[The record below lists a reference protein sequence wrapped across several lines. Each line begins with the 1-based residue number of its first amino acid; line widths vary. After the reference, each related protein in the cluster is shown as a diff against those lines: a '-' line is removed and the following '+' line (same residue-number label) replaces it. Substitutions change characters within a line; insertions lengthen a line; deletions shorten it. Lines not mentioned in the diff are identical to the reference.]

1 MTRRKGRTS
10 IFALLAGAF
19 SLATLLFVVAPAGGA
34 VTFSQEDVTGFVFQC
49 TTTSFTAQ
57 SGTIEIVE
65 HDGVAANGN
74 TNFTVT
80 ATAKGVVLLGSDG
93 QTYRERGA
101 LWFGGTT
108 NANTGLSNFTFT
120 GKVQFIGPGGT
131 GGTINLTMHVSPN
144 GTVKDFDFGDCQFP
158 A

>member
-1 MTRRKGRTS
+1 MRK
-10 IFALLAGAF
+10 IALLIAGA
-19 SLATLLFVVAPAGGA
+19 SALATTLLFVAAPAGA
-34 VTFSQEDVTGFVFQC
+34 TVTFSQEDVTGFVFQC
-49 TTTSFTAQ
+49 ATTSFTAQ

-80 ATAKGVVLLGSDG
+80 ATAKDVVLLGSDG
-93 QTYRERGA
+93 HLYRERGA

>member
-1 MTRRKGRTS
+1 MAR
-10 IFALLAGAF
+10 AVPLLA
-19 SLATLLFVVAPAGGA
+19 VAPVALALAGSA
-34 VTFSQEDVTGFVFQC
+34 AATVTFSQEDVTGFVFSC
-49 TTTSFTAQ
+49 DTISFTAQ

-80 ATAKGVVLLGSDG
+80 ATAKNVVLLGSDG

-108 NANTGLSNFTFT
+108 NANTGGSNFTFT

-131 GGTINLTMHVSPN
+131 GGTINLTMHFSPN
-144 GTVKDFDFGDCQFP
+144 GTVKDFNFGNCQFP

>member
-1 MTRRKGRTS
+1 MRK
-10 IFALLAGAF
+10 IALLLAGA
-19 SLATLLFVVAPAGGA
+19 SALAVLLFVAAPAGA
-34 VTFSQEDVTGFVFQC
+34 TVTFSEEDLTGFVFPC
-49 TTTSFTAQ
+49 GAISLTAQ

-80 ATAKGVVLLGSDG
+80 ATQKPGDATVLLGTDG
-93 QTYRERGA
+93 NTYYERGA
-101 LWFGGTT
+101 LWFGGTF
-108 NANTGLSNFTFT
+108 NANTGLEQFTFT

-131 GGTINLTMHVSPN
+131 GGTINLIMHISPN
-144 GTVKDFDFGDCQFP
+144 GTVKDFNFGDCQFP

>member
-1 MTRRKGRTS
+1 MAR
-10 IFALLAGAF
+10 AVPLLAA
-19 SLATLLFVVAPAGGA
+19 AVVALTLAASAAAA
-34 VTFSQEDVTGFVFQC
+34 VTFSQEDVTGFVFSC
-49 TTTSFTAQ
+49 GTIFFTAQ

-80 ATAKGVVLLGSDG
+80 ATAKDVVLLGSDG

-108 NANTGLSNFTFT
+108 NANTGQSVFTFT
-120 GKVQFIGPGGT
+120 GKVQFIGAGGT
-131 GGTINLTMHVSPN
+131 GGTINLIMHVSPN
-144 GTVKDFDFGDCQFP
+144 GTVNDFDFGNCQFP